1 MQGYIQ
7 NKTHIWAHAMK
18 RSIGPNAK
26 VTLKELY
33 EQYGTKHNLKKGT
46 EFVTWLRT
54 VKLRDNTRW
63 RIVFEDTEILGKK
76 EDESSPQQIQKEP
89 IVRNSGRKEATVNTK
104 DMEIKDVVGLSVR
117 KAREVL
123 PNITDLNLL
132 KYSVQE
138 ANQLANKDTLV
149 RMLRKRIQELDLA
162 R

>member
-1 MQGYIQ
+1 
-7 NKTHIWAHAMK
+7 MK